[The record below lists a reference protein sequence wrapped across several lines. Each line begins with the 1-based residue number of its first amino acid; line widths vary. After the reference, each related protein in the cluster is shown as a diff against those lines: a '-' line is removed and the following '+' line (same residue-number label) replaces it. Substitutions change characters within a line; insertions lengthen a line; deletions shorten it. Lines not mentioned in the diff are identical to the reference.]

1 METADSVRRQV
12 NELNQVNGRL
22 FELTQTTPMVF
33 GGGKYK
39 ATLSSG
45 TFGFEDSFVPLAT
58 PTVHEPTPVLGMG
71 YTQQSKL
78 GRNLADIGHF
88 AKGAAPAVK
97 KLKAKERGQT
107 AKANKAAR
115 AMAKMP
121 VVEATPVYDLP
132 AVPSGPVMK
141 GSGRPPSAWMEHV
154 RKYRA
159 EHPDKSYKQCLVA
172 AKETYQSGSGN
183 RNNNKGGK
191 TAKFLRT
198 VGNFVKPAAPLVKK
212 TKRLLKPYVKQ
223 GLDMAVQQAQM
234 EMMGAGGPGSGNRA
248 ARPPSKWMEHVR
260 KYREEHPGLSLKEAL
275 KAAKASYTR
284 A

>member
-1 METADSVRRQV
+1 METADSVRRHV
-12 NELNQVNGRL
+12 NELNAVNGRL

-45 TFGFEDSFVPLAT
+45 SFGFEDSFVPLAT
-58 PTVHEPTPVLGMG
+58 ATVHEPTPVLGMG

-88 AKGAAPAVK
+88 AKPLAPAVK

-121 VVEATPVYDLP
+121 MVEATPVYDLP

-141 GSGRPPSAWMEHV
+141 GGGRPPSAWMQHV
-154 RKYRA
+154 RKYRE
-159 EHPDKSYKQCLVA
+159 EHPEMSYKDCLIA
-172 AKETYQSGSGN
+172 AKDTYQSGSGN

-191 TAKFLRT
+191 TAKTLRAI
-198 VGNFVKPAAPLVKK
+198 GHFVKPAAPFIKKAKK
-212 TKRLLKPYVKQ
+212 TLAPYVKQ

-234 EMMGAGGPGSGNRA
+234 EAMAGGGGAGSGNRA

-275 KAAKASYTR
+275 KAAKETYKR
-284 A
+284 

>member
-1 METADSVRRQV
+1 
-12 NELNQVNGRL
+12 
-22 FELTQTTPMVF
+22 
-33 GGGKYK
+33 
-39 ATLSSG
+39 
-45 TFGFEDSFVPLAT
+45 
-58 PTVHEPTPVLGMG
+58 MG

-97 KLKAKERGQT
+97 RLKAKERGQT

-121 VVEATPVYDLP
+121 VLEATPVYDLP
-132 AVPSGPVMK
+132 AVPPVMK
-141 GSGRPPSAWMEHV
+141 GGGRPPSAWVQHV
-154 RKYRA
+154 QAYRA
-159 EHPDKSYKQCLVA
+159 EHPDKSYKQCLVDA
-172 AKETYQSGSGN
+172 RETYQSGSGN

-191 TAKFLRT
+191 TAKTLRAI
-198 VGNFVKPAAPLVKK
+198 GHFVKPAAPLVKK

-234 EMMGAGGPGSGNRA
+234 EMMGAGGKGSGNRA
-248 ARPPSKWMEHVR
+248 ARPPSKWVEHVR
-260 KYREEHPGLSLKEAL
+260 KYREEHPGLSLKQAL
-275 KAAKASYTR
+275 QAAKASYIR

>member
-1 METADSVRRQV
+1 METAESVRRHV
-12 NELNQVNGRL
+12 NELNAVNGRL

-33 GGGKYK
+33 GGGKYR

-58 PTVHEPTPVLGMG
+58 ATVHEPTPVLGMG
-71 YTQQSKL
+71 YAPQSKL

-97 KLKAKERGQT
+97 RLKAKERGQT

-121 VVEATPVYDLP
+121 VLEATPMYDLP
-132 AVPSGPVMK
+132 AVPPVMK
-141 GSGRPPSAWMEHV
+141 GGGRLPSAWVQHV
-154 RKYRA
+154 QAYRA
-159 EHPDKSYKQCLVA
+159 EHPDKSYKQCLVD
-172 AKETYQSGSGN
+172 AKETYTSGSGN

-191 TAKFLRT
+191 TAKTLRAI
-198 VGNFVKPAAPLVKK
+198 GHFVKPAAPFVKK
-212 TKRLLKPYVKQ
+212 AKKTLAPYVKQ
-223 GLDMAVQQAQM
+223 GLDQAMQQAQV
-234 EMMGAGGPGSGNRA
+234 EMMGAGGKGSGNRA
-248 ARPPSKWMEHVR
+248 ARPPSKWVEHV
-260 KYREEHPGLSLKEAL
+260 KSYRAAHPGLSLKEAL
-275 KAAKASYTR
+275 QAAKKTYTR